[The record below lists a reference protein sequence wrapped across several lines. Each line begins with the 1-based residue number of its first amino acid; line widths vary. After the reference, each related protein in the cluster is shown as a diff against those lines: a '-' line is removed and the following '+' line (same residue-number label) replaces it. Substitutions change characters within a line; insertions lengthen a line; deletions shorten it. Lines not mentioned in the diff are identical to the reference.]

1 MVFLSFF
8 DGDGTVNASRKFVLQ
23 LITLSFLSYLS
34 MFSQATIELS
44 IRRFCLVE
52 TTSSL

>member
-8 DGDGTVNASRKFVLQ
+8 DRDGTVNASRMFVLQ

-34 MFSQATIELS
+34 MFSQVSIELS
-44 IRRFCLVE
+44 IRRFFLVG